1 MRITDRT
8 EGGFP
13 VLSLVQPQSLVKV
26 FPLET
31 VRRILAE
38 TGRKS
43 QRVRDLPAQLMV
55 YYVIFL
61 AFCQGEKYRE
71 ALRKL
76 AEGLRNV
83 PTLRPLSKISKDAAL
98 CRARQRLGEEVLRR
112 LFGEVA
118 RPLATPETKGA
129 FYRRWRT
136 VALDGTTVVVP
147 DSAQNQKA
155 FGRPSSTRG
164 RSAYPRM
171 RLVALVETG
180 THTAFAAE
188 LGPYSTGEV
197 KLAHRLVEHLTP
209 GMLCLADRYFLGFA
223 LWAKASLTG
232 ADLLWRVRRHIHL
245 PVEERLPD
253 GSYLSRLYPK
263 RQKGQTDRNQ
273 GLRVRVIEYRLENEP
288 ESEPLYRL
296 VTTILDWEA
305 APACELAALY
315 HERWEVEGAFDEI
328 KTHLGAPTPVLRSQK
343 PEMVEQEVWGIL
355 LAHFAV
361 RSLMHEAAV
370 RGGLD
375 PDRLS
380 FVHAVRVIGRSLPRF
395 AAFPPG
401 TVAAPA

>member
-8 EGGFP
+8 ETGTP
-13 VLSLVQPQSLVKV
+13 ILSLVQPQSLVKV

-31 VRRILAE
+31 VRGILAE

-43 QRVRDLPAQLMV
+43 KRVRDLPAHLMV

-61 AFCQGEKYRE
+61 AFCQGERYRE
-71 ALRKL
+71 VLRKL

-83 PTLRPLSKISKDAAL
+83 PTLKPLSKIAKDPAL
-98 CRARQRLGEEVLRR
+98 CRARKRLGAEALRR
-112 LFGEVA
+112 LFGEAA
-118 RPLATPETKGA
+118 RPLATPQTKGA
-129 FYRRWRT
+129 FYRRWHT
-136 VALDGTTVVVP
+136 VALDGTSVAVP
-147 DSAQNQKA
+147 DTRENQKA
-155 FGRPSSTRG
+155 FERPSSSRG

-180 THTAFAAE
+180 THAAFAAE

-197 KLAHRLVEHLTP
+197 TLAHRLVGQLKP

-223 LWAKASLTG
+223 LWQKASRTG

-253 GSYLSRLYPK
+253 GSYLSRLYPQ
-263 RQKGQTDRNQ
+263 RQKGQKDP
-273 GLRVRVIEYRLENEP
+273 GKGIRVRVIEYRLENEP

-315 HERWEVEGAFDEI
+315 HERWEVESAFDEI
-328 KTHLGAPTPVLRSQK
+328 KTHLGSPTPVLRSQK
-343 PEMVEQEVWGIL
+343 PEMIEQEIWGIL
-355 LAHFAV
+355 LAHYAV
-361 RSLMHEAAV
+361 RTLMHEAAV
-370 RGGLD
+370 KAGID

-401 TVAAPA
+401 AVAASA